1 MRLCFAENLVQAEGK
16 PHDPVPGDMD
26 LGVTSR
32 APLPP
37 MSGRAVGP
45 KKQSRA
51 LGVAGWYELCPLLSK
66 QIK

>member
-51 LGVAGWYELCPLLSK
+51 LGVA
-66 QIK
+66 